1 MNILKKILEEK
12 ELAAIKDLVEENE
25 KCLNQC
31 EGACGS
37 IKNGVCNCDDGI
49 LVQAIRKI
57 QDYLSVVTDT
67 NVGRKS
73 GWIPVEKRLPEIN
86 TRVLAIVKHSSWI
99 SDFNSDWVP
108 EDKKIHYPETQNTYI
123 AYVNENNEWIFMDEE
138 GNENI
143 CDKEFGI
150 DMERVYDVVTHWQ
163 PLPASYKGEE
173 AAG

>member
-1 MNILKKILEEK
+1 MNVLEKILEEK

-73 GWIPVEKRLPEIN
+73 GWIPCSERLPEKP
-86 TRVLAIVKHSSWI
+86 VFGEDSYIVQTNNIITPFSAFWDGEEWTDV
-99 SDFNSDWVP
+99 SD
-108 EDKKIHYPETQNTYI
+108 DKVKGVI
-123 AYVNENNEWIFMDEE
+123 A
-138 GNENI
+138 
-143 CDKEFGI
+143 
-150 DMERVYDVVTHWQ
+150 WQ
-163 PLPASYKGEE
+163 PLPKRYKGK
-173 AAG
+173 

>member
-1 MNILKKILEEK
+1 MNVLEKILEEIDR
-12 ELAAIKDLVEENE
+12 LKDPYYVGYVERDKVKDIIRSHMN
-25 KCLNQC
+25 
-31 EGACGS
+31 
-37 IKNGVCNCDDGI
+37 NG
-49 LVQAIRKI
+49 K
-57 QDYLSVVTDT
+57 DT
-67 NVGRKS
+67 NVPS
-73 GWIPVEKRLPEIN
+73 NWIPVEKGVPEIN
-86 TRVLAIVKHSSWI
+86 KKVLATVKHSSWI

-163 PLPASYKGEE
+163 PLPEPYKGEE